1 MDFGRSFGYVT
12 RDPRW
17 ISKLVIAAA
26 INSVPIL
33 SFALT
38 GYALEIV
45 RRVYT
50 GAPQELP
57 EWDELG
63 DMFVRGL
70 VVSLGLFIWTL
81 PLTALFI
88 AGVVAGF
95 ALDDSGALGV
105 ISLCVLSPL
114 LLLIGAFFLPVVFTR
129 YAIAREFGAMFDIGA
144 IVAEVRNAV
153 GALALAAILA
163 AAALFAATL
172 AGLVLCLIG
181 TIVTV
186 PFAYLVVA
194 HMYGQVYREARPPA
208 IAQQSTAF

>member
-38 GYALEIV
+38 GYALEII
-45 RRVYT
+45 RRVYS

-57 EWDELG
+57 EWDDLG

-70 VVSLGLFIWTL
+70 VASLGMFLWML
-81 PLTALFI
+81 PLMSLFV
-88 AGVVAGF
+88 ASVVAGF
-95 ALDDSGALGV
+95 ALDDSGTLGV
-105 ISLCVLSPL
+105 ASLCVLSPL
-114 LLLIGAFFLPVVFTR
+114 LLLISVFVLPIVFAR
-129 YAIAREFGAMFDIGA
+129 YAIEREFSAMFEFGA
-144 IVAEVRNAV
+144 IVAEARNAL
-153 GALALAAILA
+153 GALALAAVLA
-163 AAALFAATL
+163 AAALFASIVVGTL
-172 AGLVLCLIG
+172 LCLIG

-194 HMYGQVYREARPPA
+194 HMYGQVYREAQTPAAAPPA
-208 IAQQSTAF
+208 AAF